1 MGGGDLQHSYMY
13 SLRAFIVLFAG
24 PAFPKGPTIWGGGG
38 GGNRLPAK
46 LVANTSCGISK
57 GTGLYVINVT
67 DIFHTIMGSNFNFP
81 CRYRLRGYSYHHHT
95 WTWCV
100 ICSSECFNP

>member
-38 GGNRLPAK
+38 GGA
-46 LVANTSCGISK
+46 
-57 GTGLYVINVT
+57 TGFQLN
-67 DIFHTIMGSNFNFP
+67 
-81 CRYRLRGYSYHHHT
+81 
-95 WTWCV
+95 
-100 ICSSECFNP
+100 